1 MKVYLASP
9 WFNDKEMEV
18 YKQVIEKMRSQGI
31 EVYVPLEHEVENAWE
46 LSNADWGH
54 KVFMEDINAIDS
66 ADEVWIINHG
76 MYSDTGT
83 AWECGYAYAKGKV
96 IRQLVCTTLKENVFS
111 LMMINS
117 CDEYDSVENYVSDK
131 NNEVKIEVK

>member
-96 IRQLVCTTLKENVFS
+96 IRQLVCTTSKENVFS
-111 LMMINS
+111 LMMING
-117 CDEYDSVENYVSDK
+117 CD
-131 NNEVKIEVK
+131 